1 MFKEIVAIG
10 IIFKDNKLGNLVFT
24 KTLGSVVIKLI
35 IFSLIIILQG
45 QSCESTIVI
54 IWSNLKSV
62 KVICS

>member
-1 MFKEIVAIG
+1 VFKEIVAIG

-54 IWSNLKSV
+54 I
-62 KVICS
+62 